1 MSTESNNNALKNIQV
16 IGALVAS
23 IAIPL
28 VIALIGHWYTDA
40 LKERELRIRYVELA
54 ISILNHEPKD
64 HTREIRNWAIEIVN
78 EHSSVKMSSDTIV
91 QLQNRQLI
99 EDALDGN
106 TKSSSQ
112 LFDEIQMF
120 IKQQK
125 ERTNAN

>member
-78 EHSSVKMSSDTIV
+78 EHSSVKM
-91 QLQNRQLI
+91 NRPGFSGDI
-99 EDALDGN
+99 
-106 TKSSSQ
+106 
-112 LFDEIQMF
+112 FV
-120 IKQQK
+120 
-125 ERTNAN
+125 